1 MSSRSA
7 KNAKAEARA
16 ERAKELLAAAER
28 KRRTDNL
35 RRGAIVGGLLA
46 VVVAAAVLLSLR
58 NGGDDVVAS
67 EIGSSDYGLV
77 VGEVGAPH
85 EVVIYEDFLCPICG
99 VVEQTAGEQL
109 SAAAAAGEVVIDYRP
124 ISILGRFGPYSDD
137 AHNAFLVVQDAAGD
151 EVAKDFH
158 DLLFDDQPAEDGPFP
173 EIGWFVEKAVEA
185 GADEASVRPG
195 IESGARMDDVVAATQ
210 EAEADGV
217 RGTPTI
223 LLDGV
228 VFNDGGSWE
237 EIARNLIEEIS

>member
-28 KRRTDNL
+28 KRRSDNL
-35 RRGAIVGGLLA
+35 RRGAIVGGVLA

-58 NGGDDVVAS
+58 SGDEVIAS
-67 EIGSSDYGLV
+67 PVGSSDYGLV
-77 VGEVGAPH
+77 VGELGAAH
-85 EVVIYEDFLCPICG
+85 DVVIYEDFLCPLCG
-99 VVEQTAGEQL
+99 VFEQAAGDQL
-109 SAAAAAGEVVIDYRP
+109 SAAAAAGDVVIDYRP
-124 ISILGRFGPYSDD
+124 ISILGRFGPYSEE

-173 EIGWFVEKAVEA
+173 ELDWFVEKAVEA

-195 IESGARMDDVVAATQ
+195 IESGARMDDVEAATQ
-210 EAEADGV
+210 EAENDGV

-228 VFNDGGSWE
+228 VFSDGGNWE